1 MAVMGVVGAG
11 VIGIGVAQNLA
22 QAGHDVILVD
32 VSTEVLDRAR
42 AEIERN
48 CRASRLLGGSTVDS
62 GEILAAITFAVEPG
76 ALAKAEI
83 VIENITEDWAAK
95 RALYREMDEACG
107 ADTVFIANTSAIP
120 ITRLASAT
128 NRPDK
133 VVGVH
138 FMNPVPHKRVVELIP
153 GVHTSAETLERT
165 RTLLADMGKKAVQ
178 VSDACG
184 FVANRVLMLTIN
196 EAAFVIYEGIADA
209 AAVDEI
215 FRGCFGHPVG
225 PLQTADLIGVDTV
238 LRSIEVLYEHFADS
252 KYRPCP
258 LLRQMTEAG
267 LHGRKTGRGF
277 YTYVSA
283 GK

>member
-1 MAVMGVVGAG
+1 MTVTGVVGAG
-11 VIGIGVAQNLA
+11 VIGVGVVQNLA
-22 QAGHDVILVD
+22 QAGHDVVLVD

-42 AEIERN
+42 SQIERN
-48 CRASRLLGGSTVDS
+48 CRASRLLGGPAVDS
-62 GEILAAITFAVEPG
+62 GEILAAITFAVGPA
-76 ALAKAEI
+76 ALAKADI

-95 RALYREMDEACG
+95 RALYRELDEAC
-107 ADTVFIANTSAIP
+107 APDTVFIANTSAIP
-120 ITRLASAT
+120 ITRIGSAT
-128 NRPDK
+128 HRPDK

-165 RTLLADMGKKAVQ
+165 RALLAEMGKKAVE
-178 VSDACG
+178 VNDACG
-184 FVANRVLMLTIN
+184 FVANRVLMPTIN
-196 EAAFVIYEGIADA
+196 EAAFLVYEGVADA

-215 FRGCFGHPVG
+215 FRGCFGHPIG

-238 LRSIEVLYEHFADS
+238 LRSIEVMYEHFGDG

-258 LLRQMTEAG
+258 LLKQMTEAG

-277 YTYVSA
+277 YTYVST

>member
-1 MAVMGVVGAG
+1 
-11 VIGIGVAQNLA
+11 
-22 QAGHDVILVD
+22 
-32 VSTEVLDRAR
+32 
-42 AEIERN
+42 
-48 CRASRLLGGSTVDS
+48 
-62 GEILAAITFAVEPG
+62 
-76 ALAKAEI
+76 
-83 VIENITEDWAAK
+83 
-95 RALYREMDEACG
+95 
-107 ADTVFIANTSAIP
+107 
-120 ITRLASAT
+120 
-128 NRPDK
+128 
-133 VVGVH
+133 
-138 FMNPVPHKRVVELIP
+138 MNPVPHKRVVELIP

-184 FVANRVLMLTIN
+184 FVANRVLMLTLN

-215 FRGCFGHPVG
+215 FRGCFGHPIG

-238 LRSIEVLYEHFADS
+238 LRSIEVLYEHFGDS